1 MLEYCECYIHSEKMC
16 SLLTPRRSEK
26 YVVPLSRNAYD
37 LLLQWLSGA
46 SLDDEWEA
54 GLHSAPG
61 RQKEAIKLIVVSH
74 LNITG
79 KSISFS
85 IQDSVLT
92 RTIVSN
98 DSAPLDKVII
108 ASKSGLI
115 SSSLPP
121 NINIDAF
128 NTAAQLKLGPPPMT
142 EKLKEQVTRTLQDE
156 GEAQGANGD
165 ANGDIDMIS
174 PLPTNESVVKLE
186 PDAER
191 DPSVISPDE
200 SETLPPIP
208 AVFRIADLKR
218 EVEAIKDKRK
228 MIRLGPSGSG
238 ASAGSG
244 VLPSVVA
251 FTLFDHGENANS
263 VEFSRDSSLM
273 AVGSS
278 ESCVRLWSLKG
289 DKLKKKGVD
298 IEGNLVEDEGL
309 PMRKLIGHSGPVYS
323 LSFDPL
329 YGSAGPPSTLLSS
342 SQDGSIRLWSM
353 DTYSNLV
360 VYRGHGKDPVWD
372 VEWGPMGVYFAS
384 ASRDRTARLWS
395 SDRVAPLR
403 MYTGHLSDVN
413 VSSIY
418 LTCKTLVNGG

>member
-1 MLEYCECYIHSEKMC
+1 
-16 SLLTPRRSEK
+16 
-26 YVVPLSRNAYD
+26 
-37 LLLQWLSGA
+37 
-46 SLDDEWEA
+46 
-54 GLHSAPG
+54 
-61 RQKEAIKLIVVSH
+61 
-74 LNITG
+74 
-79 KSISFS
+79 
-85 IQDSVLT
+85 
-92 RTIVSN
+92 
-98 DSAPLDKVII
+98 
-108 ASKSGLI
+108 
-115 SSSLPP
+115 
-121 NINIDAF
+121 
-128 NTAAQLKLGPPPMT
+128 MT

-156 GEAQGANGD
+156 GEAQAVNGD
-165 ANGDIDMIS
+165 ANGDVDMTS
-174 PLPTNESVVKLE
+174 PHPTNEIVVKLE
-186 PDAER
+186 PETEHDS
-191 DPSVISPDE
+191 SVISPDE

-218 EVEAIKDKRK
+218 EVEAIKDRRK
-228 MIRLGPSGSG
+228 MIRVGPSGSG
-238 ASAGSG
+238 ASAGFG

-289 DKLKKKGVD
+289 DKLKKKAVD
-298 IEGNLVEDEGL
+298 MEGTLVEDEGL

-342 SQDGSIRLWSM
+342 SQDGSIRLWSL

-413 VSSIY
+413 VGLEFYLSFILLKHVANGLLTPGQLVRQIPSQFALPCHSVYRHLVSIMGCPTRCLRASLPRTYGQRHNALHLPGWQDARVGRAGLVY
-418 LTCKTLVNGG
+418 LALGLGLRPADQEDGGSHGLGDESKFLG